1 MNNSNFKKLWDHHE
15 IGELNTNFFIFGDKK
30 NAIIIDPGGV
40 EAVRIAKELLRK
52 EIEVKHVLVTH
63 GHFDHL
69 GWAWEVQKVC
79 EGAKVYLHEG
89 EKISYEPFLD
99 RLKNVDIRIPDVWIK
114 DEQVLQLGGYKMRV
128 IHTPGHS
135 PGSVT
140 YNLMEIPDIQNDD
153 DLNKLILNSAFVGDC
168 IFKGSIGRVDL
179 PFSNPKHM
187 VGSLKKLIKTI
198 DKKTKLY
205 PGHGEFTTMGYELI
219 NNPYL
224 LALKK
229 GIDFF

>member
-128 IHTPGHS
+128 IQ
-135 PGSVT
+135 SVRT
-140 YNLMEIPDIQNDD
+140 YIVL
-153 DLNKLILNSAFVGDC
+153 
-168 IFKGSIGRVDL
+168 
-179 PFSNPKHM
+179 
-187 VGSLKKLIKTI
+187 
-198 DKKTKLY
+198 
-205 PGHGEFTTMGYELI
+205 
-219 NNPYL
+219 
-224 LALKK
+224 
-229 GIDFF
+229 